1 MYIGLFTLTCLSSVF
16 AFTSPWISPDWS
28 NNEPVFSPGSLFWMT
43 EQYKECPIIYRSII
57 DIEEKNINMS
67 GFRIA
72 FTDFAYIFLNG
83 RQVAGHSKSKDDP
96 EIKYFDFDL
105 TSSFKQGKNVLVIST
120 GPDGFAL
127 EGIIKFNDGK
137 TKRVTSEEVNMWKVQ
152 KLPPLT
158 MLELEPFMIP
168 DFDDSK
174 WFSIKKTDQ
183 KSLNL
188 TSDEL
193 DKICSKLFS
202 ESIEKLDK
210 DAEWRL
216 SMLKEKGF
224 AIIDWE
230 AHGWAGAERLP
241 AWVLDATQKA
251 LDDKSHSKHEAAEA
265 LTRFVFLS
273 DFATNLQNNIKGLKI
288 LNASTDEIEAL
299 VKVNSSLIKVLTDME
314 RHIKDMN
321 YTQAKNLALEF
332 ETESQK
338 LMPKR
343 IINNLCRC
351 LDNKFGWFDNNT
363 LLDNNITNWGLYFD
377 SPVTNFASPLSPAGL
392 VSSKTN
398 EVVIK
403 GWNNLK
409 PIKVYNKPQR
419 LGPICLWAV
428 LNSKIKVMKP
438 SDEGVVYDR
447 SRDGKLSENWML
459 LVHDLSA
466 GGGLPIQ
473 IVFLHSPTKVIF
485 KSLEN
490 DTNEVRIIFEKENS
504 QFFILRPLKEWRG
517 MLYQAGVLKSDPID
531 EANAKPYIDQCRL
544 WSKALLNYPVTFS
557 ESFAKEGDF
566 IKCVD
571 IYNYWELKDE
581 WGTKPVK
588 IAPLPPLASYGLM
601 MEYPGL
607 EIISEAKVIG
617 SLNVW
622 GDLIAAMDQDYIIY
636 KIPIEPIKR
645 FGGFTSFC
653 FGGSDIGEPG
663 SITEIETIKHTGS
676 NSFRPQHNQTGER
689 AMRTLQWCW
698 ERGIQ
703 NVFNTDEKWVPDV
716 CEHFRILAE
725 KCKDYPEDAVA
736 YDLLNEPETRE
747 PEPYNALMRKITAE
761 IRKVDEKHLIYIEA
775 FPPWGPG
782 AEPFPKAAFENLK
795 PTGDKLTC
803 YSFHDY
809 EYRLPERWPN
819 KEQDIRDIL
828 NRWIPAFKFSIDN
841 RCPIHLGEFGGFEQ
855 TDQSVFDNPCA
866 LTMMM
871 DYLNIFDQ
879 FGWHW
884 HYYSNRGT
892 VQVRK
897 DGSLQDSYVQE
908 AHRRYFARGTFNI
921 NKR

>member
-1 MYIGLFTLTCLSSVF
+1 MFVGLFALTCLTSIF
-16 AFTSPWISPDWS
+16 TFTSPWIIPDWAGK
-28 NNEPVFSPGSLFWMT
+28 EPIFPPGSLFWMT
-43 EQYKECPIIYRSII
+43 EQYKECPITYRTILE
-57 DIEEKNINMS
+57 IEDTHVSES
-67 GFRIA
+67 GFRIS
-72 FTDFAYIFLNG
+72 FTDYAYIFLNG
-83 RQVAGHSKSKDDP
+83 RKIAEHSKGENDP
-96 EIKYFDFDL
+96 EINYLDFDL
-105 TSSFKQGKNVLVIST
+105 TSPLKAGKNVLIISASSE
-120 GPDGFAL
+120 GFAL
-127 EGIIKFNDGK
+127 EGVIKYIDGK
-137 TKRVTSEEVNMWKVQ
+137 TKRVTSEDLNNWKVQ
-152 KLPPLT
+152 KQPPLT
-158 MLELEPFMIP
+158 MLEFEPFMMP
-168 DFDDSK
+168 DFDDSR
-174 WFSIKKTDQ
+174 WFSIKKAE
-183 KSLNL
+183 KKPLELSN
-188 TSDEL
+188 DEL
-193 DKICSKLFS
+193 NKICSDLLDERIK
-202 ESIEKLDK
+202 KLDE

-230 AHGWAGAERLP
+230 AYGWAGAERFPNWL
-241 AWVLDATQKA
+241 LDAIQKA
-251 LDDKSHSKHEAAEA
+251 LENKSPKHASASA

-273 DFATNLQNNIKGLKI
+273 DLATNLQNNIKGFKV
-288 LNASTDEIEAL
+288 LNAPTEEIEAL
-299 VKVNSSLIKVLTDME
+299 IKVNDILSKVIAEME
-314 RHIKDMN
+314 KHIKDMD
-321 YTQAKNLALEF
+321 YAKAEKIALDF
-332 ETESQK
+332 ENIREK

-343 IINNLCRC
+343 FINNLCRC
-351 LDNKFGWFDNNT
+351 VDNKFGWFDNTT
-363 LLDNNITNWGLYFD
+363 LLDNNINNWGLYFD
-377 SPVTNFASPLSPAGL
+377 SPVTSFASPLSIAEL
-392 VSSKTN
+392 VTSKTN

-403 GWNNLK
+403 GWDNLK
-409 PIKVYNKPQR
+409 PVKVYEKPQK
-419 LGPICLWAV
+419 LGPVCLWAV
-428 LNSKIKVMKP
+428 LDGKINSLKP
-438 SDEGVVYDR
+438 SNDGIVYDR
-447 SRDGKLSENWML
+447 SKNGKLSENWIL
-459 LVHDLSA
+459 LVHDLSS
-466 GGGLPIQ
+466 GGDLPIQ
-473 IVFLHSPTKVIF
+473 IVFLHSPSKVIF
-485 KSLEN
+485 KSLEG
-490 DTNEVRIIFEKENS
+490 DTNEVKIIFERENS

-517 MLYQAGVLKSDPID
+517 LLYQANVLKSDPID
-531 EANAKPYIDQCRL
+531 ESGAKPYIDQCRI

-557 ESFAKEGDF
+557 ESFVKEQDS

-571 IYNYWELKDE
+571 VYNYWELKDE
-581 WGTKPVK
+581 WETKPIK
-588 IAPLPPLASYGLM
+588 IAPLPPLASYGLLM
-601 MEYPGL
+601 NYPGL
-607 EIISEAKVIG
+607 ELISETKVIG
-617 SLNVW
+617 SLGVW
-622 GDLIAAMDQDYIIY
+622 GDLIGAMEQDHIIY

-653 FGGSDIGEPG
+653 FGGTDIGEPG
-663 SITEIETIKHTGS
+663 SITEIETIKRTGS

-689 AMRTLQWCW
+689 AMKTLQWCW

-703 NVFNTDEKWVPDV
+703 NVFNTDEKWVPDI

-747 PEPYNALMRKITAE
+747 PEPYNALMRKITSA
-761 IRKVDEKHLIYIEA
+761 IREVDKTHLIYIEA

-819 KEQDIRDIL
+819 KENDIRDIL

-855 TDQSVFDNPCA
+855 TDQSVFDNPYA

-921 NKR
+921 NKK